1 MAICYPWGG
10 TVQQNRKPVEDA
22 QGEIDRAWPGRDLDF
37 VAKVERRQSAIKWRK
52 AQREAGEIA
61 KIEAAR
67 AEQRRIEREARR
79 ERRRLRFRALAIRK
93 DGDAEIAVLEAV

>member
-1 MAICYPWGG
+1 MIYPWSGP
-10 TVQQNRKPVEDA
+10 VQQNRKPVEDA

-37 VAKVERRQSAIKWRK
+37 VAKVERRQSAVKWQK
-52 AQREAGEIA
+52 AQREARQTA

-79 ERRRLRFRALAIRK
+79 ERRGQRFRAMKGER
-93 DGDAEIAVLEAV
+93 DGDAEIAVLETV